1 MAKPK
6 LSTKK
11 DKLMF
16 WLRIVLI
23 VIFVGGA
30 VTATIMLWPS
40 IKRLAEDEAFR
51 RSARD
56 FLRFNGVGGI
66 FVFIGLQILQVV
78 LAVIPGGPVQ
88 ILAGLAYGTWY
99 GLILVLLGVF
109 LSNIIIYYTVLWFK
123 KPFVD
128 ENKKDEKF
136 SKYRVLKDPE
146 KAESV
151 LWILFMIPGT
161 PKDLFTYLGP
171 FVPVKAWK
179 FFVIA
184 TFARIPGI
192 LTSTI
197 AGQSFY
203 EGEWWKIVFVF
214 VITGLFGLLGIYLNN
229 RIVKNK
235 KKSGASKEAELC

>member
-1 MAKPK
+1 
-6 LSTKK
+6 
-11 DKLMF
+11 
-16 WLRIVLI
+16 
-23 VIFVGGA
+23 
-30 VTATIMLWPS
+30 
-40 IKRLAEDEAFR
+40 
-51 RSARD
+51 
-56 FLRFNGVGGI
+56 
-66 FVFIGLQILQVV
+66 
-78 LAVIPGGPVQ
+78 
-88 ILAGLAYGTWY
+88 
-99 GLILVLLGVF
+99 
-109 LSNIIIYYTVLWFK
+109 
-123 KPFVD
+123 
-128 ENKKDEKF
+128 
-136 SKYRVLKDPE
+136 
-146 KAESV
+146 ESV

-235 KKSGASKEAELC
+235 KKSGASKEAELCVDEVVDVPQTDSATVDADDKLDNSNDKEPGKL